1 MVEFDPLYRWLIAL
15 DIDGTLVSKRGEV
28 DDAVRKEV
36 RRVAD
41 LGHEVTLATGR
52 SVSDTFPILNQL
64 GITPEY
70 VVCTN
75 GATVLKRDP
84 FEQSGYAYEWV
95 ETFSPATVL
104 SQIQPYLPAGRYA
117 VEDEHGDYY
126 YTEPFPGYM
135 NAPKSH
141 KVEFNDLLFI
151 DATRVVVIS
160 PEYDSGMEEFLHMVN
175 KMDLHSVSYS
185 IGYTAWLDIAPNGV
199 NKATGLEKIREK
211 LGIPRSHVLAVGDGR
226 NDVEMLEWAASMGR
240 GIAMGQSPFEVATV
254 ANELCPSVDENGLLH
269 VLKTFK

>member
-1 MVEFDPLYRWLIAL
+1 MVDFDPLYRWLIAL
-15 DIDGTLVSKRGEV
+15 DIDGTIVSKRGDV
-28 DDAVRKEV
+28 DESVKKEI

-64 GITPEY
+64 GISPEY

-75 GATVLKRDP
+75 GATVLRRDP
-84 FEQSGYAYEWV
+84 IEPSGYAYEWV

-104 SQIQPYLPAGRYA
+104 TTIQPYLPEGKYA

-126 YTEPFPGYM
+126 YTEPFPGYS

-141 KVEFNDLLFI
+141 KVPFNDLLFI

-160 PEYDSGMEEFLHMVN
+160 PEHDTGMEQFLGMVN
-175 KMDLHSVSYS
+175 KMGLHSVSYDV
-185 IGYTAWLDIAPNGV
+185 GFTGWLDIAPDGV
-199 NKATGLEKIREK
+199 NKATGLERVREK
-211 LGIPRSHVLAVGDGR
+211 LGIPRSHVVAVGDGK

-240 GIAMGQSPFEVATV
+240 GVAMGQAPIEVATV
-254 ANELCPSVDENGLLH
+254 ANEMCPSVEENGVLT
-269 VLKTFK
+269 VLKTFR